1 MLLTCVLISLLNL
14 IAAFGQSP
22 QLDSNGGII
31 INRIEKII
39 GQWAIII
46 DNPQDDQ
53 FLKSIS
59 SSITS

>member
-1 MLLTCVLISLLNL
+1 MLLTCVLILLLNL
-14 IAAFGQSP
+14 IAAFGQLP